1 MKVYRN
7 IYLAVFFFL
16 FSIIVFLGA
25 LYNFELSKVSNDATL
40 KTITIEKGSISSIA
54 KILKENDLIKS
65 EFFFKLYIKM
75 TGKNKLIAAT
85 YELSPNMGTKKI
97 VDILSSKDG
106 ANSNLLNITFKE
118 GINIRKIASII
129 EEETNNTSE
138 DVYKLL
144 ADKDYLSNL
153 ISKYWFITD
162 EVLDDRLYYPLEGY
176 LYPNTYSFDS
186 KDVKVE
192 TIFKSML
199 NETEKQLNK
208 YKNDI
213 ENSSLSVHELLTMA
227 SMVELEAVK
236 EEDRKGVAS
245 VFYNRLDS
253 KMTLGSDVTTY
264 YGAKVDMGTKIDMS
278 TCNDYNTR
286 CASFIGLPVG
296 PICNPDIKSINA
308 VLNPNNTK
316 YYYFVAD
323 KNGDVYFSKT
333 SNEQS
338 NVIYKL
344 KKQGL
349 WLE

>member
-25 LYNFELSKVSNDATL
+25 LYNFELSKVSNDSTL

-54 KILKENDLIKS
+54 KTLKENNLIKN
-65 EFFFKLYIKM
+65 EFFFKLYVKM
-75 TGKNKLIAAT
+75 TRKTNLIAAT
-85 YELSPNMGTKKI
+85 YELAPNMGTKKI
-97 VDILSSKDG
+97 VEILSSSEGSK
-106 ANSNLLNITFKE
+106 SNLINITFKE
-118 GINIRKIASII
+118 GINIRKVASII
-129 EEETNNTSE
+129 EEETNNKSE

-144 ADKDYLSNL
+144 EDKDYLSKL
-153 ISKYWFITD
+153 ISKYWFLTD
-162 EVLDDRLYYPLEGY
+162 EVLDDKLYYSLEGY

-186 KDVKVE
+186 KDVTVE

-199 NETEKQLNK
+199 DETEKQLNK

-213 ENSSLSVHELLTMA
+213 ENSSLSVHEIITMA

-264 YGAKVDMGTKIDMS
+264 YGAIVDMGAKIDMS
-278 TCNDYNTR
+278 ICNDYNTR
-286 CASFIGLPVG
+286 CSSYIGLPVG
-296 PICNPDIKSINA
+296 PICNPDITSINA
-308 VLNPNNTK
+308 VLNSSDTD

-333 SNEQS
+333 STEQS